1 MMTFYICGYT
11 RNQDG
16 TIRKNAK
23 RKVLDIAH
31 TVEEAK
37 ERVNI
42 VRSKY
47 MNKYDVRIYDGR
59 WSEIK

>member
-1 MMTFYICGYT
+1 MMTFYICGYP

-37 ERVNI
+37 ERVSI
-42 VRSKY
+42 VGAKY

-59 WSEIK
+59 WNEIK

>member
-1 MMTFYICGYT
+1 MMTFYICGYP

-31 TVEEAK
+31 TVEEAR

-47 MNKYDVRIYDGR
+47 MNKYDVRIYDGH

>member
-1 MMTFYICGYT
+1 MRTFYICGYP

-31 TVEEAK
+31 TEEEAK
-37 ERVNI
+37 ERVG
-42 VRSKY
+42 VAMRKC
-47 MNKYDVRIYDGR
+47 MNKYDIRIFDGR
-59 WSEIK
+59 WNEIK